1 MIFCE
6 KIINEA
12 EIICS
17 TLSTAGTE
25 KLIKFY
31 DSFEL
36 LIVDEAAQ
44 CTEPSNNIPLRL
56 GMNKMILIGDPK

>member
-36 LIVDEAAQ
+36 LIVDEAA
-44 CTEPSNNIPLRL
+44 
-56 GMNKMILIGDPK
+56 